1 MKNTKKWLIII
12 GALIVCA
19 LLVALITQQF
29 KGDVVEDEPLPT
41 ITEEATDVVVDITV
55 PTEQKEEITI
65 TVPDT
70 SEDTNQPDGAV
81 DTGTEQTIQPD
92 IPEKPTYT
100 EEELSNPDQTPNG
113 IPVET
118 PTEENPDPTP
128 VENQIVTENTSGGL
142 PGFDDVP
149 YMGENQA
156 IYAEDMYENGNKVGI
171 MD

>member
-19 LLVALITQQF
+19 LLVALISQQMN
-29 KGDVVEDEPLPT
+29 GDVVEDDPLPT
-41 ITEEATDVVVDITV
+41 VTEEPTDVVVDITV
-55 PTEQKEEITI
+55 PNEQKEEITI
-65 TVPDT
+65 TVPDI
-70 SEDTNQPDGAV
+70 SEDINQPAGAV

-100 EEELSNPDQTPNG
+100 EEELSNPDQTPNS
-113 IPVET
+113 IPVEA

-128 VENQIVTENTSGGL
+128 VENQIATENSSGGL